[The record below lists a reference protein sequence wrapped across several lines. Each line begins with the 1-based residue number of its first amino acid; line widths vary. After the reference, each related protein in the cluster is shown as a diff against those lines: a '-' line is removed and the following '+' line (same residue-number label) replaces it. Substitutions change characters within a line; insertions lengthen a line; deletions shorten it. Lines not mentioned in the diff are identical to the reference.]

1 MSSDIEPIHL
11 DSLLEV
17 IEELF
22 GADYESHRL
31 GTPGWWGGSDLQR
44 LGLERP
50 VERPD
55 FENLF
60 TFHDPQ
66 GRIPTPEGRMDNN
79 PVVAQ
84 RVTFEARPE
93 VTTLWALGDPQQQQ
107 ELASSHVTAVR
118 QTMSN
123 LHSLALLESESP
135 HPVHGRGCL
144 FASFTEGAAENL
156 TPRLRTSVLICQQYR
171 LPDGQAVH
179 FPLNLAPGTS
189 KAIFERWEWR
199 RLSDRIGVLGA
210 TPETQVP
217 ENLFKPLAAAQGR
230 SLRAFPEAPAELS
243 NSEIFSRWKAQASQT
258 GFGAAEVQNAFS
270 AAYRHGLAIH
280 AREQVLRSAA
290 IEERWNAMIRTGAR
304 EQRQDRH
311 GPEHGPE
318 R

>member
-1 MSSDIEPIHL
+1 MNSDIEPIRL

-17 IEELF
+17 IEDLF

-31 GTPGWWGGSDLQR
+31 GTPGRWGGSDLQR
-44 LGLERP
+44 LGLDGP
-50 VERPD
+50 VERSH

-66 GRIPTPEGRMDNN
+66 GRIRTPDGWMLDN

-84 RVTFEARPE
+84 RLTFEARPE

-118 QTMSN
+118 QTMST
-123 LHSLALLESESP
+123 LHSLTLMESESP
-135 HPVHGRGCL
+135 HPVFESGCL
-144 FASFTEGAAENL
+144 FTSFTEGAARDL

-179 FPLNLAPGTS
+179 FPLKLAPGTA
-189 KAIFERWEWR
+189 KGLFERWEWR

-210 TPETQVP
+210 TPETRVP
-217 ENLFKPLAAAQGR
+217 ENLFKPVAVAR
-230 SLRAFPEAPAELS
+230 DPSLRQSSEVSPELSQAELLD
-243 NSEIFSRWKAQASQT
+243 RWKAQASQA
-258 GFGAAEVQNAFS
+258 GFGAAEVQKVFS

-290 IEERWNAMIRTGAR
+290 IEARWEALIRAR
-304 EQRQDRH
+304 PCDQSRDRH